1 MFDAIVLPGMD
12 DGARRARPVVRLVL
26 LTVFLDMIGFG
37 IVIPLLPLYVRSM
50 GGDAQTVGTLL
61 GAFSLTQLLATPLLG
76 RLSDRVGRRRVIAV
90 SLFGNALSMIVFALA
105 AWREMLPLLFASRI
119 LAGATA
125 GNLSACQ
132 AAVADVTPERDRARA
147 MGVVGAGI
155 GLGMVLGP
163 VLGGVLSEHGAWVPP
178 LVAGVLAAID
188 LALVLVL
195 MPETHAH
202 AAREEV
208 SHEGVVARARA
219 TITRPG
225 VPRVLALYFLVFLG
239 MTNVQ
244 VALPLLVG
252 ARFGWDATEVG
263 HVFALLGLATLITQ
277 VFLIGRLSRALGDA
291 LLLALG
297 AGLLGAGLAT
307 IALGAVPLVLLGG
320 VLAIGLGL
328 GMTNPALGALA
339 ARLAP
344 AEARGAVLGLAQ
356 SSGGLARTIGPVW
369 SGMLFARLAPSA
381 PFLAG
386 TAAAAIAIVLALAL
400 RPRSGP

>member
-1 MFDAIVLPGMD
+1 M
-12 DGARRARPVVRLVL
+12 VRLVL

-61 GAFSLTQLLATPLLG
+61 GAFSLTQLLATPVLG

-90 SLFGNALSMIVFALA
+90 SLLGNALSMVVFALA
-105 AWREMLPLLFASRI
+105 ASREMLPLLFASRI

-178 LVAGVLAAID
+178 LVAGALAAVD

-195 MPETHAH
+195 MPETHVQRDVPA
-202 AAREEV
+202 
-208 SHEGVVARARA
+208 SHEGVLARARA
-219 TITRPG
+219 SVGRPG

-252 ARFGWDATEVG
+252 ARFSWDATDVG
-263 HVFALLGLATLITQ
+263 HVFALLGLATLVTQ
-277 VFLIGRLSRALGDA
+277 LFLIGRLSRALGDA

-297 AGLLGAGLAT
+297 AALLGGGLAT
-307 IALGAVPLVLLGG
+307 VALGAIPVVLLAG

-356 SSGGLARTIGPVW
+356 SSGGLARTVGPVW

-386 TAAAAIAIVLALAL
+386 AIAAAVALVLALAL
-400 RPRSGP
+400 RARSGP